1 LKPGQGRGST
11 APVLEPFGQECR
23 IGRLLTGQNRDEV
36 GHLPGAGVG
45 PRRYGFRMRRCIA
58 LLAALAC
65 VAPAACS
72 NGGPGR
78 ERSPGTGGSAARS
91 APPAYD
97 PPRSFDTTNRL
108 GLGGVPRGY
117 LHAGVDGV
125 YAVHALDTTHVASTN
140 PAKVEVRDPVT
151 ARAVRTFSFDAI
163 PNNPEQVRFVALD
176 GQMQLIAAYRF
187 YQQGAGTASD
197 QQFLR
202 VRRYSFSD
210 GAVRWSV
217 DVSLPSV
224 AALGNIF
231 VTGVTDQHVVLS
243 ARERGTPGAEISRN
257 SVAVVLD
264 TATGAQR
271 WIRERFI
278 PYAVHGDVIVG
289 TTPKPDRSQEQNRV
303 EALHARTG
311 AVVWQFTGY
320 NIDRGDEFG
329 YPVGDRLVQ
338 VNTRRP
344 GDSLSSQVFTA
355 HLVDIATGKT
365 VIKLEHDHSLA
376 CVHDRANLIVCH
388 VEVSQ
393 NPTIAAYDATSYK
406 RLWLLDAGT
415 PGRKVPRVLVA
426 YHGLVYVG
434 LGGTFVRPARAAT
447 LDGQT
452 GADANPDLGFV
463 PDQVGPGYAIGYEN
477 EVLSLYRAKS

>member
-1 LKPGQGRGST
+1 M
-11 APVLEPFGQECR
+11 
-23 IGRLLTGQNRDEV
+23 
-36 GHLPGAGVG
+36 
-45 PRRYGFRMRRCIA
+45 RRYIA

-72 NGGPGR
+72 DSEPGR
-78 ERSPGTGGSAARS
+78 GTPTPTSPVTEASAAQP
-91 APPAYD
+91 APLAYD

-108 GLGGVPRGY
+108 GLGSVPRGY
-117 LHAGVDGV
+117 LHASKDGV
-125 YAVHALDTTHVASTN
+125 YAVHALETTHIAATN
-140 PAKVEVRDPVT
+140 PAEAEVRDPVT

-163 PNNPEQVRFVALD
+163 PNKPEQVRFVELD
-176 GQMQLIAAYRF
+176 GELQLIAAYRF
-187 YQQGAGTASD
+187 DQQGAGTADD

-210 GAVRWSV
+210 GTVRWSV

-224 AALGNIF
+224 AALGNVF

-264 TATGAQR
+264 AATGAKR

-289 TTPKPDRSQEQNRV
+289 TTPKPDRSEEQNRV
-303 EALHARTG
+303 EARHARTG
-311 AVVWQFTGY
+311 AVVWRFAGY

-365 VIKLEHDHSLA
+365 VIKLEHDHSFA
-376 CVHDRANLIVCH
+376 CVHDRASLIVCH
-388 VEVSQ
+388 VELSQ

-406 RLWLLDAGT
+406 GLWVLNART
-415 PGRKVPRVLVA
+415 PGRTVPRMLVA

-434 LGGTFVRPARAAT
+434 LGGGTLLRPDRAAT

-463 PDQVGPGYAIGYEN
+463 PDQVGPGYAVGYADEG
-477 EVLSLYRAKS
+477 LSLYRAKS

>member
-1 LKPGQGRGST
+1 M
-11 APVLEPFGQECR
+11 
-23 IGRLLTGQNRDEV
+23 
-36 GHLPGAGVG
+36 
-45 PRRYGFRMRRCIA
+45 RRYIA
-58 LLAALAC
+58 LPAALAC
-65 VAPAACS
+65 VALAACS
-72 NGGPGR
+72 DGGPGR
-78 ERSPGTGGSAARS
+78 GTSTSPGTGASAARP
-91 APPAYD
+91 APPVYD

-108 GLGGVPRGY
+108 GLGDVPRGY
-117 LHAGVDGV
+117 LHAGKDGV
-125 YAVHALDTTHVASTN
+125 YAVHALETTRIAATN

-163 PNNPEQVRFVALD
+163 PNKHEQVRFVELD
-176 GQMQLIAAYRF
+176 GQLQLIAAYRL
-187 YQQGAGTASD
+187 YQQGAGTAAD

-224 AALGNIF
+224 AALDNVF

-289 TTPKPDRSQEQNRV
+289 TTPKPDRSEEENRV

-311 AVVWQFTGY
+311 AVVWQFAGY

-355 HLVDIATGKT
+355 HLVDIATGTT
-365 VIKLEHDHSLA
+365 VIKLEHDHSFA
-376 CVHDRANLIVCH
+376 CVHDRASLIVCH

-406 RLWLLDAGT
+406 RLWVLDTGT
-415 PGRKVPRVLVA
+415 PGRKVPRVLIA

-434 LGGTFVRPARAAT
+434 LGGTIVRPARAAT

-452 GADANPDLGFV
+452 GADANSDLGFV
-463 PDQVGPGYAIGYEN
+463 PDLVGPGYAVSYEN
-477 EVLSLYRAKS
+477 EGLSLYRAKS